1 MTDVRTALVIGGGM
15 AGPVAA
21 MALQKAG
28 IEATAHEAY
37 PSTADGIGGTIAI
50 APNGLAA
57 LEAVDAQDALLAHA
71 HPMSTTVMTIGTKR
85 LELPSL
91 AGVAPLQVVRRA
103 ELYRSLHA
111 MARAR
116 GVRIVHGTRLVDAEQ
131 TTSGV
136 VAQFAD
142 GSTATADVLIG
153 ADGVRSTVRKLIDP
167 NAPGPNYTGMLG
179 FEGLADVEVPVRPC
193 TMTFAFGRR
202 AYYIYWP
209 QPGGGTVWGA
219 NLPQERPMSLAE
231 ARKVPA
237 EQWLRILRET
247 YAGDDPGGELARR
260 TSADRL
266 QVVGSLHIMPSVP
279 HWYRGRMVLVGDSV
293 HAPSNSSGQGASLAI
308 ESAVE
313 VARCLRDLP
322 DVPSAFATYE
332 GLRRRRVQKIASRA
346 ARINHA
352 KAPGPV
358 TRALMPAL
366 MSILTKVAMN
376 PEKTMGPEQ
385 RFRIDWDAT
394 IVPTTVAVR
403 AAG

>member
-1 MTDVRTALVIGGGM
+1 MTDVRTALVIGGGI

-21 MALQKAG
+21 MALRKAG
-28 IEATAHEAY
+28 IEATVHEAY

-57 LEAVDAQDALLAHA
+57 LEAIDAQDALLAHA
-71 HPMSTTVMTIGTKR
+71 HPISTTVMTFGAKR

-91 AGVAPLQVVRRA
+91 AGVPPLQVVRRA
-103 ELYRSLHA
+103 ELYGSLHA

-131 TTSGV
+131 TASGV
-136 VAQFAD
+136 LARFAD
-142 GSTATADVLIG
+142 GTTATADVLIG

-167 NAPGPNYTGMLG
+167 NAPGQNYTGMLG
-179 FEGLADVEVPVRPC
+179 FEGLADVEVPARPG

-202 AYYIYWP
+202 AYYLYWP

-219 NLPQERPMSLAE
+219 NLPQEPMSLAE

-237 EQWLRILRET
+237 EEWLRILRET
-247 YAGDDPGGELARR
+247 YADDEPGGELARR

-279 HWYRGRMVLVGDSV
+279 HWYRDRMVLVGDSV

-332 GLRRRRVQKIASRA
+332 GLRRGRVEKIASRA
-346 ARINHA
+346 AKINHA
-352 KAPGPV
+352 KAPGPA
-358 TRALMPAL
+358 TRAIMPFL
-366 MSILTKVAMN
+366 MSIMIKFAMN
-376 PEKTMGPEQ
+376 PEKTMASEQ
-385 RFRIDWDAT
+385 RFRIDWDAPV
-394 IVPTTVAVR
+394 VPTGEPVR
-403 AAG
+403 ATG